1 MHLFIVLISIQSFKG
16 TIIGHCFNPKSLLHV
31 FKCSHILIIAGSI
44 FTLMKKLTLLL
55 AYSCFAITTF
65 SQQNADTLQQ
75 TGRDYMRKGDW
86 GNAIMVF
93 NRALQQKPNDI
104 SLRNDIAYTYFL
116 QRDFAKALETIKPVV
131 ESNDT
136 DVQSFQIAGT
146 VYRAIEELKEGARIY
161 TKGIKRFPNSGVLY
175 SEYGE
180 LLWQKKDYA
189 AITQWEKG
197 IAVDPNYPG
206 NYYNACRFYY
216 FTTDKVWSLIYGEI
230 FINLESYT
238 IRTAE
243 IKNILF
249 DGYKKLFAAPDL
261 LKNYDSKKKNEF
273 EKAFL
278 TSMNTQSQVAAT
290 GIDPVKLIT
299 IRTGFIKNWLQTNAA
314 KFPFRLF
321 DYHRQLLEANMYE
334 AYNQWIFGSAINAE
348 QYQTWIKNNTEA
360 YNTFNNFQRGRVF
373 KLRKGEYYQN

>member
-1 MHLFIVLISIQSFKG
+1 
-16 TIIGHCFNPKSLLHV
+16 
-31 FKCSHILIIAGSI
+31 
-44 FTLMKKLTLLL
+44 MKKLNSLLL
-55 AYSCFAITTF
+55 YSLLSLTAF

-104 SLRNDIAYTYFL
+104 SLLNDIAYTYFL

-131 ESNDT
+131 ESDNA

-146 VYRAIEELKEGARIY
+146 VYRAIEALKEGAKVY
-161 TKGIKRFPNSGVLY
+161 NKGLKKFPNSGVLY

-189 AITQWEKG
+189 AIAQWEKG

-206 NYYNACRFYY
+206 NYYNACRYYY

-249 DGYKKLFAAPDL
+249 DGYKKLFAVPDL

-290 GIDPVKLIT
+290 GINPARLIA

-321 DYHRQLLEANMYE
+321 DYHKQLLEANMYE

-373 KLRKGEYYQN
+373 KLPKGEYYQN

>member
-1 MHLFIVLISIQSFKG
+1 
-16 TIIGHCFNPKSLLHV
+16 
-31 FKCSHILIIAGSI
+31 
-44 FTLMKKLTLLL
+44 MKKLTLLL
-55 AYSCFAITTF
+55 VYSLFTVIAFA
-65 SQQNADTLQQ
+65 QQNADTLQQ

-93 NRALQQKPNDI
+93 NRALQQKPNDL
-104 SLRNDIAYTYFL
+104 SLLNDIAYTYFL

-131 ESNDT
+131 ESDGA

-146 VYRAIEELKEGARIY
+146 VYRAIEALKEGTKVY
-161 TKGIKRFPNSGVLY
+161 TKGLKKFPNSGVLY

-180 LLWQKKDYA
+180 LLWQKKDYD

-197 IAVDPNYPG
+197 ISVDPNYAG
-206 NYYNACRFYY
+206 NYYNASRYYY

-230 FINLESYT
+230 FVNLESYT

-243 IKNILF
+243 IKNILY
-249 DGYKKLFAAPDL
+249 DGYKKLFADPDL
-261 LKNYDSKKKNEF
+261 LKNYNSKKKNEF

-278 TSMNTQSQVAAT
+278 TSMNSQSPLAAA
-290 GIDPVKLIT
+290 GIDPAKLIA
-299 IRTGFIKNWLQTNAA
+299 IRTGFIKNWLETYAA

-321 DYHRQLLEANMYE
+321 GYHKQLLEANMYE

-348 QYQTWIKNNTEA
+348 QYQTWIKNNPEA
-360 YNTFNNFQRGRVF
+360 YNAFNDFQRGRVF
-373 KLRKGEYYQN
+373 KLPKGQYYQNK

>member
-1 MHLFIVLISIQSFKG
+1 
-16 TIIGHCFNPKSLLHV
+16 
-31 FKCSHILIIAGSI
+31 
-44 FTLMKKLTLLL
+44 MKKLTLLL
-55 AYSCFAITTF
+55 AYSFFTIAVFA
-65 SQQNADTLQQ
+65 QQNADTLQQ
-75 TGRDYMRKGDW
+75 AGRDYMRKGDW

-104 SLRNDIAYTYFL
+104 GLLNDIAYTYFL
-116 QRDFAKALETIKPVV
+116 QRDFVKALETIKPVV
-131 ESNDT
+131 ESDEA

-146 VYRAIEELKEGARIY
+146 VYRAIEELKEGTKIY
-161 TKGIKRFPNSGVLY
+161 TKGLKKFPNSGVLY

-189 AITQWEKG
+189 AITQWETG
-197 IAVDPNYPG
+197 IATDPNYPG
-206 NYYNACRFYY
+206 NYYNASRYYY

-243 IKNILF
+243 IKNILY
-249 DGYKKLFAAPDL
+249 DGYKKLFADSDL

-278 TSMNTQSQVAAT
+278 TSMNSQSQLAAT
-290 GIDPVKLIT
+290 GIDPAKLIA
-299 IRTGFIKNWLQTNAA
+299 IRTGFIKNWLQTHAA

-321 DYHRQLLEANMYE
+321 GYHKQLLETGMYE
-334 AYNQWIFGSAINAE
+334 AYNQWIFGSAINAGE
-348 QYQTWIKNNTEA
+348 YQTWIKNNPQA
-360 YNTFNNFQRGRVF
+360 YHTFNDFQRGRVF
-373 KLRKGEYYQN
+373 KLPKGQYYQNK